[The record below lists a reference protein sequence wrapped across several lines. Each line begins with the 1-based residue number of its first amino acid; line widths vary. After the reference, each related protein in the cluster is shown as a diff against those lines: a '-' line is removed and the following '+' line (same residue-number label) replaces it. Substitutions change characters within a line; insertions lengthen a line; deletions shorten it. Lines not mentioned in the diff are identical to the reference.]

1 MKNRLLFLTVL
12 VMALPAFAAD
22 LTFVRIV
29 QSASEPQ
36 HWLTYWGDYGGTRF
50 RNLSQIHAGN
60 VAKLRVDWVFQ
71 TDQPGAFET
80 VPLVVDGV
88 MYLTA
93 ANGFAFALDPK
104 TGRELWRYQY
114 RVPDGVKLCCGTM
127 NRGLTML
134 GSRLY
139 MVTPDAHLVAI
150 DSRNGQ
156 LIWDVE
162 FASWQ
167 KGYGATMAPMIV
179 KNNVVVG
186 VSGGEFGI
194 RGYVD
199 AYDANTGKQAWRF
212 WTVPAP
218 GEPGSETWGNG
229 SEQHGGGPTWMTGT
243 YDPDLN
249 TIYWGIGNPGP
260 DLFGGNRPGDNLYT
274 DSLVALDGDTGKLKW
289 HFQFTPHD
297 VYDWDAAETPMLLDL
312 PWQGKTRKLV
322 VQANRNAFYYILD
335 RVNGEFLFAKPF
347 ARQNWARE
355 IDAKGRPVLVSAPT
369 DTKDG
374 HDVCPGQAGAT
385 NWMAPSFQP
394 SLGLFYFNV
403 REQCDTFFSIAPA
416 YKEGRPYWGGTS
428 RGQSNTRDWGQVTA
442 MDPLTG
448 EIRWTFKLNRPPW
461 AGTLATGGNLV
472 FAGDE
477 DGYLMAFNAETG
489 KILWRMNTGSRLVT
503 SPITYMIEGKQYL
516 TMPSGS
522 ALLTFA
528 LPDDASASSK

>member
-1 MKNRLLFLTVL
+1 LKNRLLFLTILAV
-12 VMALPAFAAD
+12 ALPALAED
-22 LTFVRIV
+22 LTFDRIV
-29 QSASEPQ
+29 QSAREPQ
-36 HWLTYWGDYGGTRF
+36 YWLTYWGDYAGTRF
-50 RNLSQIHAGN
+50 RNLSQIQAGN
-60 VAKLRVDWVFQ
+60 VAKLRVDWIFQ

-114 RVPDGVKLCCGTM
+114 RVPKGVKLCCGTM
-127 NRGLTML
+127 NRGLAML

-139 MVTPDAHLVAI
+139 MVTPDAHLVAL
-150 DSRNGQ
+150 DARNGQ
-156 LIWDVE
+156 AVWDVE
-162 FASWQ
+162 FAAWQ

-179 KNNVVVG
+179 KHNVVVG

-199 AYDANTGKQAWRF
+199 AYDADSGKHAWRF

-218 GEPGSETWGNG
+218 GEPGAETWGNG

-243 YDPDLN
+243 YDPDLS
-249 TIYWGIGNPGP
+249 TIYWGVGNPGP
-260 DLFGGNRPGDNLYT
+260 DLYGGHRPGDNLYT
-274 DSLVALDGDTGKLKW
+274 DCLVALDGDTGKLKW

-297 VYDWDAAETPMLLDL
+297 VHDWDAAETPMLLDL
-312 PWQGKTRKLV
+312 PWQGKLRKLV
-322 VQANRNAFYYILD
+322 VQANRNAFYYVLD
-335 RVNGEFLFAKPF
+335 RVTGEFLLARPF

-355 IDAKGRPVLVSAPT
+355 IDTKGRPLLAPAPAE
-369 DTKDG
+369 TKDG
-374 HDVCPGQAGAT
+374 NQVCPGLAGAT

-394 SLGLFYFNV
+394 SLGLFYFNL
-403 REQCDTFFSIAPA
+403 REQCDTFFPIAPT

-428 RGQSNTRDWGQVTA
+428 HGQANSRDWGQVTA

-448 EIRWTFKLNRPPW
+448 EIRWTFKLNQPPW
-461 AGTLATGGNLV
+461 AGTLSTAGNLV

-489 KILWRMNTGSRLVT
+489 KLLWRINTGSRLVT

-528 LPDDASASSK
+528 LPDEMITSSK